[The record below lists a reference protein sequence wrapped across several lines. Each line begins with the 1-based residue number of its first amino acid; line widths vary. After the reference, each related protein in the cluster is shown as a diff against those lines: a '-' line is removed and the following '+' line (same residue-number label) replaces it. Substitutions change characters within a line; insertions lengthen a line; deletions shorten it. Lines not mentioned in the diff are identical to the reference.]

1 MKRESIIA
9 ILLGVFLGIGV
20 GSVVLSQTNKDVK
33 QAIETTTS
41 ELKENVK
48 PNRTQE
54 KNVSFS
60 ISSPSEGATVS
71 KNSVTI
77 TGKGTKDSLLVIL
90 SSSGTK
96 IVKLA
101 KDEFSTDLALAL
113 GENSIDVTY
122 YPAGGGSD
130 YIEKELSVY
139 YLPE

>member
-9 ILLGVFLGIGV
+9 ILLGVFLGVGV

-41 ELKENVK
+41 ELKESVK
-48 PNRTQE
+48 PNRALE

-60 ISSPSEGATVS
+60 ITSPVEGSTVS
-71 KNSVTI
+71 KNSITI
-77 TGKGTKDSLLVIL
+77 KGKGTKDSLLIVL
-90 SSSGTK
+90 ASSGTK
-96 IVKLA
+96 IIKLE
-101 KDEFSTDLALAL
+101 KDEFSTDLQLAL
-113 GENSIDVTY
+113 GENVIDVTY

-130 YIEKELSVY
+130 YVEKELTVY